1 MFELYS
7 ICFCAMLS
15 LSQVDPPKIFV
26 FLCWRLSIIPPLMI
40 TGIRDSS
47 DLTNRDT
54 AMVNTDQSEEWR
66 VENLRAWEQLQE
78 KCSKNILREWQK
90 NYVYFRI
97 NWSFYFVPILCLS
110 EPKENCFKAVCAW
123 WWCGANCI
131 WQDTRCDVWCGCC
144 ALLPPSAS
152 VSCSEYRTRFSYT
165 HQISENRYIQSH
177 TASLNES
184 EL

>member
-47 DLTNRDT
+47 NLTNRET

-66 VENLRAWEQLQE
+66 VENLRAATRKVQQKYFKRVAKELCISGSIEVFILSQFSAWASLK
-78 KCSKNILREWQK
+78 KCNASKL
-90 NYVYFRI
+90 
-97 NWSFYFVPILCLS
+97 FVHGG
-110 EPKENCFKAVCAW
+110 V
-123 WWCGANCI
+123 GANCI

-144 ALLPPSAS
+144 APLLPPSAS

-177 TASLNES
+177 TASVNET